1 WPEMEK
7 AEKLAR
13 GAALKWA
20 SGVFY
25 KSDQLEKLG
34 QYRKREA
41 QRTSSVQSRLKS
53 AVHSYLEG
61 VGVGLGQ
68 LRLALEDVRS
78 VCHAL
83 GEVRQDWQG
92 NIAGFKRLEQLRGM
106 VSEHVRLA
114 TVVHNLPQVFSVP
127 EVVMETE
134 RLIQSRR
141 VLEAHTKLMEL
152 ECWRDD
158 ILYQIHR
165 AGQQSSDSQEIV
177 LSYFTGVKQL
187 NEELAKELWDVV
199 GCGLTFVRHD
209 PAIFVSAVRIIER
222 EEKIDQIILEGRPK
236 NWRQKFFEVIEEAIS
251 AQFRATHVDIKG
263 PGLASHLAALQNN
276 IMNDLTVVK
285 HLMVQCCPPHYNI
298 FSAFVRMY
306 HKCLSRH
313 MQDIISWEL
322 EKNEIF
328 SVLNW
333 TLHVYNSPEMMGHPD
348 LCPEVDITTFGP
360 LISHDALEQLQNK
373 YVATVRDSVSEWMQ
387 KALEAEV
394 KDWFREEE
402 PETDH
407 EGYFQS
413 SLPAIIIQML
423 EENVRV
429 SSAISDSL
437 RGKVIGTSL
446 NELESFFGRFRKAL
460 LNYGKEHLKDRLNPK
475 HYLLYLVM
483 AVNNCIAFRTSI
495 STFLEQHGL
504 TDLGFHGS
512 PPSISST
519 LDKAMK
525 KACRLLL
532 DELLLDLQPHFV
544 QLLSRSWLAG
554 SDCVDDVCRVV
565 DQYCNHFSGA
575 REPVF
580 QWRGG
585 GGQKKETLQLTK
597 AKFEAHSFC
606 LTTQKHYSLGFRLK
620 IYLAHLEP
628 LILLFSGLEQSNQMT
643 SVISSLSELIRLKDT
658 TLLSLE
664 VSGLITK
671 YPDISDEHVSVLLDI
686 RGDVSKEVRGTVLEV
701 MEQSSQPPPEDYQP
715 IFTDILVPAPV
726 LTFCLPTVKCA

>member
-1 WPEMEK
+1 MSAGDDPVGNKDEIWPEMEK

-222 EEKIDQIILEGRPK
+222 EEKIDQIILEGQSQHLFLPPGRPK

-580 QWRGG
+580 Q
-585 GGQKKETLQLTK
+585 
-597 AKFEAHSFC
+597 
-606 LTTQKHYSLGFRLK
+606 
-620 IYLAHLEP
+620 
-628 LILLFSGLEQSNQMT
+628 GLEQSNQMT